1 VAHGADTAERASKK
15 TQAPAG
21 RSSLR
26 LEHGV
31 FLVVLLVAPGI
42 ALYRLRETIAPGL
55 AVAIGLGIS
64 AGAFI
69 GQWIDKRKAAS
80 GEWRTPE
87 ATLHLFELL
96 GGWPG
101 AFLAQRLFRHKT
113 AKVSYQIVFWL
124 IVIGYEY
131 AAIDFLL
138 GWKLAHAVGQQL
150 GL

>member
-1 VAHGADTAERASKK
+1 VALAGKSVDCASDK

-21 RSSLR
+21 RPGLR
-26 LEHGV
+26 LGHGM
-31 FLVVLLVAPGI
+31 FLVALLVAPGI
-42 ALYRLRETIAPGL
+42 ALYHLRDVIAPVLSVMIVVG
-55 AVAIGLGIS
+55 VS
-64 AGAFI
+64 AAAFV

-101 AFLAQRLFRHKT
+101 AFLAQRSFRHKT
-113 AKVSYQIVFWL
+113 AKLSYQIIFWL

-131 AAIDFLL
+131 VSIDYLL
-138 GWKLAHAVGQQL
+138 GWKLAHAVRQQL

>member
-1 VAHGADTAERASKK
+1 VARVGKPVDRAADKFQIPT
-15 TQAPAG
+15 G
-21 RSSLR
+21 RSGLR
-26 LEHGV
+26 LGHGV

-42 ALYRLRETIAPGL
+42 AMYRVREIIALPL
-55 AVAIGLGIS
+55 AVMIVFGIS
-64 AGAFI
+64 AAAFV

-101 AFLAQRLFRHKT
+101 AFLAQRSFRHKI
-113 AKVSYQIVFWL
+113 AKAGYQIVFWL
-124 IVIGYEY
+124 IITGYEY

-138 GWKLAHAVGQQL
+138 GWKLAHAVGHQL